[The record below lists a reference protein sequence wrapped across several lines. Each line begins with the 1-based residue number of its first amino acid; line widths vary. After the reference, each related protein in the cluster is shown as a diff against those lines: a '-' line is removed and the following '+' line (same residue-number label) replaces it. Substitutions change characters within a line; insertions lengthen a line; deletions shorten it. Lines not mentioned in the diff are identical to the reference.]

1 MKKNT
6 MLYSASVI
14 LIILYFLSF
23 TKTCLTGGEKIYKT
37 SFIEKQ
43 NAELLQSIIF
53 TSEDHK
59 LSLEK
64 NTNGLW
70 VGKVENSVF
79 PAEQKNVINFIQEY
93 KKARNMYTVLDSNG
107 TNLSY
112 FGLSKNNELVIT
124 CRMSDNMYKIMHFGN
139 QNYIK
144 TRRYVRFEDLTGVF
158 ETENDFDIYLNVNE
172 NFWSDPYLVPQNIDG
187 KISADDIQMISA
199 GKNILYAGSSD
210 FAVKT
215 KKLISL
221 RHGTLYYGEIIPDQK
236 LLSIKIEKGNGFE
249 ITADIYPYN
258 DDYAVFYHFRNTI
271 SGEKYDYNYKVLISS
286 WTFETIKSL
295 LM

>member
-1 MKKNT
+1 
-6 MLYSASVI
+6 
-14 LIILYFLSF
+14 
-23 TKTCLTGGEKIYKT
+23 
-37 SFIEKQ
+37 
-43 NAELLQSIIF
+43 
-53 TSEDHK
+53 
-59 LSLEK
+59 
-64 NTNGLW
+64 
-70 VGKVENSVF
+70 
-79 PAEQKNVINFIQEY
+79 
-93 KKARNMYTVLDSNG
+93 
-107 TNLSY
+107 
-112 FGLSKNNELVIT
+112 
-124 CRMSDNMYKIMHFGN
+124 MHFGN